1 MSVPTRPG
9 GTAPPLPPLPLPRS
23 PGGGGRQGRSPKKKR
38 VNESIS
44 TWRLTDR
51 IGYVLMW
58 AAGLLLCAIGIGI
71 LAYMAF
77 KGVQYLRPQLVLTSP
92 TADVDQSSSG
102 GFLDPLLGTILITL
116 IGIAIATPIAIGA
129 ATWIVEY
136 GRPTWLARLIDSGI
150 EIIAGTPDIVIAL
163 FGLVL
168 FQQSIFGWMSFTAT
182 GGAVFGRSF
191 LTAGAMMSLIA
202 LPMVFA
208 ATREGLQSIPLH
220 IREASYA
227 LGKTKAA
234 TIRRVLLPSVKA
246 NISTGAALG
255 MGRIA
260 GDTAIIVV
268 LLGASLTLD
277 PEGDVPGLNVLKG
290 TGSTLTSYVYN
301 NSPAGEGNAP
311 QKAYAA
317 AFVLLL
323 IVLALNFAVD
333 LIARSGAKTGLET
346 SRLGAR

>member
-1 MSVPTRPG
+1 
-9 GTAPPLPPLPLPRS
+9 
-23 PGGGGRQGRSPKKKR
+23 
-38 VNESIS
+38 
-44 TWRLTDR
+44 
-51 IGYVLMW
+51 MW

-77 KGVQYLRPQLVLTSP
+77 KGVQYLRPQLLLSSP

-116 IGIAIATPIAIGA
+116 IGIVIATPIAIGA

-168 FQQSIFGWMSFTAT
+168 FQQSIFGWMSFTA

-277 PEGDVPGLNVLKG
+277 PEGNVPGLDVLKG

-333 LIARSGAKTGLET
+333 LIARSGAKNGLET

>member
-1 MSVPTRPG
+1 MDRTLIPPEAAG
-9 GTAPPLPPLPLPRS
+9 PLPPLRTPPRQD
-23 PGGGGRQGRSPKKKR
+23 RKRR

-44 TWRLTDR
+44 TWRWTDR
-51 IGYVLMW
+51 IGYGLMW
-58 AAGLLLCAIGIGI
+58 AAGLLVCAIGIGI
-71 LAYMAF
+71 VLYMMF
-77 KGVQYLRPQLVLTSP
+77 RGLQYLRPSLLFSHPQAEL
-92 TADVDQSSSG
+92 DQSKTG
-102 GFLDPLLGTILITL
+102 GFLDPLLGTILLTVL
-116 IGIAIATPIAIGA
+116 GICLAVPLAVAA

-136 GRPTWLARLIDSGI
+136 ARPAWLARIVDSGI

-168 FQQSIFGWMSFTAT
+168 FQQRIFGWMSFTAQ

-191 LTAGAMMSLIA
+191 LTAGCMMSLIA

-208 ATREGLQSIPLH
+208 STREGLQAIPSH
-220 IREASYA
+220 VREASYA

-260 GDTAIIVV
+260 GDTAIVVV
-268 LLGASLTLD
+268 LLGATLTLS
-277 PEGDVPGLNVLKG
+277 PEGSVPGLRVLKG
-290 TGSTLTSYVYN
+290 TGGTLTSYVYN

-323 IVLALNFAVD
+323 IVVGLNFVVD
-333 LIARSGAKTGLET
+333 LIARSSAKSGLET

>member
-1 MSVPTRPG
+1 MATPTRPP
-9 GTAPPLPPLPLPRS
+9 ALPPLRPSGAGGAPAPR
-23 PGGGGRQGRSPKKKR
+23 KR
-38 VNESIS
+38 RANESIS
-44 TWRLTDR
+44 TWRWTDR
-51 IGYVLMW
+51 IGYVLRW
-58 AAGLLLCAIGIGI
+58 GAGLLVCAIGLSIVV
-71 LAYMAF
+71 YMMF
-77 KGVQYLRPQLVLTSP
+77 RGVQYLRPSLIFSHPQAGL
-92 TADVDQSSSG
+92 DQSKTG
-102 GFLDPLLGTILITL
+102 GFLDPLLGTILLTVLVITL
-116 IGIAIATPIAIGA
+116 AVPVAVGA

-136 GRPTWLARLIDSGI
+136 GRPTWLARLVDSGI

-168 FQQSIFGWMSFTAT
+168 FQQGIFGWMSFTAQ

-191 LTAGAMMSLIA
+191 LTAGCMMSLIA
-202 LPMVFA
+202 MPMVFA
-208 ATREGLQSIPLH
+208 ATREGLQAIPGH
-220 IREASYA
+220 VREASYA

-260 GDTAIIVV
+260 GDTAIVVV
-268 LLGASLTLD
+268 LLGATLTLD
-277 PEGDVPGLNVLKG
+277 PEGGVPGLKVLKG
-290 TGSTLTSYVYN
+290 TGGTLTSFVYN

-323 IVLALNFAVD
+323 IVVALNFAVD

-346 SRLGAR
+346 SRLGAK

>member
-1 MSVPTRPG
+1 MSVPTRPAS
-9 GTAPPLPPLPLPRS
+9 TTPLPPLPLPRS
-23 PGGGGRQGRSPKKKR
+23 PGGRQGKSPKKKR
-38 VNESIS
+38 VNESVR
-44 TWRLTDR
+44 TWRIGDR
-51 IGYVLMW
+51 IGYVMMW

-71 LAYMAF
+71 LVFMAF
-77 KGVQYLRPQLVLTSP
+77 KGIQYLRPELLFSSP
-92 TADVDQSSSG
+92 TPEVDQSASG

-116 IGIAIATPIAIGA
+116 IGITIATPIAIGA

-168 FQQSIFGWMSFTAT
+168 FQQGIFGWMSFTAT

-208 ATREGLQSIPLH
+208 ATREGLQAIPAH
-220 IREASYA
+220 VREASYA

-277 PEGDVPGLNVLKG
+277 PQGNVPGLNVLKG

>member
-1 MSVPTRPG
+1 MAVPTRPSTQSAG
-9 GTAPPLPPLPLPRS
+9 LPPLPPPRS
-23 PGGGGRQGRSPKKKR
+23 PGKKREAKKRR
-38 VNESIS
+38 VNESVS

-51 IGYVLMW
+51 IGYVIMW
-58 AAGLLLCAIGIGI
+58 AAGLTICAIGVGI
-71 LAYMAF
+71 VAFMAF
-77 KGVQYLRPQLVLTSP
+77 KGVQYLRPQLIFSHP
-92 TADVDQSSSG
+92 TVDVDQSASG
-102 GFLDPLLGTILITL
+102 GFLDPLLGTLLITL
-116 IGIAIATPIAIGA
+116 IGIIIATPIAIAA

-168 FQQSIFGWMSFTAT
+168 FQQGIFSWMSFTAE

-208 ATREGLQSIPLH
+208 NTREGLQAIPAH
-220 IREASYA
+220 VREASYA

-268 LLGASLTLD
+268 LLGASLRLD
-277 PEGDVPGLNVLKG
+277 PSGSVPGLNVLKG
-290 TGSTLTSYVYN
+290 TGGTLTSYVYN
-301 NSPAGEGNAP
+301 NSPAGEGNAAE
-311 QKAYAA
+311 KAYAA

-323 IVLALNFAVD
+323 IIIALNFGVD